1 MRLKVNQCC
10 SKPFEYKYWLPRI
23 LVLCVIIVVVALV
36 VTYKDLILEVV
47 ATLLTWVQ
55 EHNTSGPFIILIL
68 TCCTVVCMGPYSVFA
83 LGSGYAFSHAFD
95 HIAKV
100 LAVGTACVF
109 IGAWCGANI
118 AFVLGRF
125 CCRKRVLKF
134 AEKKPI
140 LRAIDKVVLKEGLKL
155 IILMRMSL
163 LIPFNFSNYIFGCS
177 AIKYWQFAL
186 GTLGVL
192 PLVCFLVYMGTTFSN
207 L

>member
-1 MRLKVNQCC
+1 
-10 SKPFEYKYWLPRI
+10 
-23 LVLCVIIVVVALV
+23 
-36 VTYKDLILEVV
+36 
-47 ATLLTWVQ
+47 
-55 EHNTSGPFIILIL
+55 
-68 TCCTVVCMGPYSVFA
+68 MGPYSVFA

-192 PLVCFLVYMGTTFSN
+192 PLVCPCQSESSSDGQGGTASSFIDSDKKNDIEANDITFPRDDTLSLQHNTNNSACDVSIDPNAPNKPDFNFLANHRLSIN
-207 L
+207 

>member
-1 MRLKVNQCC
+1 M
-10 SKPFEYKYWLPRI
+10 
-23 LVLCVIIVVVALV
+23 
-36 VTYKDLILEVV
+36 
-47 ATLLTWVQ
+47 
-55 EHNTSGPFIILIL
+55 IL

-109 IGAWCGANI
+109 VGAWCGANI

-134 AEKKPI
+134 SEKKPI

-207 L
+207 LQDAISGKQVMSTEEIIVMCVGTVIAALALLYATCKVRSVLKAELD